1 MSAAQVHSLE
11 KLIDFQAALATYA
24 HHAKEA
30 LTSVEMEIRR
40 AQDWLEERLESW
52 HAEVRRLEEE
62 VFKAKQ
68 ELARRRLIRVGDRP
82 ADTTEQEIN
91 LAKAQARLDHAQE
104 KQAACRRW
112 LRDLPDAINEYQGHA
127 INCQTLLESDLPRMM
142 AFLDRKMDLLEA
154 YAQIVTSDAA
164 PGDKP

>member
-11 KLIDFQAALATYA
+11 KLLDFQSALATYC

-30 LTSVEMEIRR
+30 LTSIEMEIRR
-40 AQDWLEERLESW
+40 AQEWLEERLASW
-52 HAEVRRLEEE
+52 HAEVRRLEED

-91 LAKAQARLDHAQE
+91 LAKAQARLEHAEQ
-104 KQAACRRW
+104 KQA
-112 LRDLPDAINEYQGHA
+112 
-127 INCQTLLESDLPRMM
+127 
-142 AFLDRKMDLLEA
+142 
-154 YAQIVTSDAA
+154 
-164 PGDKP
+164 